1 MDGTVIMESRV
12 SPDHNRPAGSGVPA
26 VAGPLH
32 VPVCNQ
38 SLPGFVRQNMA
49 VTAARTGE
57 RAAWRLVALLG
68 TALGLLVLLPVGA
81 LAQARAPEAP
91 PAAPPET
98 AAEPGPEFATPTR
111 LDKVGRVIAPVVING
126 RGPFR
131 FVLDTGAN
139 RSVISAATAD
149 ALGLVPHPDAQAN
162 VHGITG
168 SASLPVVDV
177 ASLAVG
183 DLRFENQR
191 MPVLSSPV
199 FAGVDGILGIDCLQ
213 EARIEV
219 DFERDRVTIR
229 RSGGRRAPDGYAV
242 VPATLQHGGLLLVEG
257 RVGRVPVK
265 AILDTG
271 AERSIGNE
279 ALRSALVLAA
289 RRPSETVS
297 STVIGATPQIAQ
309 GVSFETPD
317 VEIGGARLMNLVV
330 TFGDLHVFGV
340 WSLLEEP
347 ALLIGMDLLGTVPR
361 FVVDY
366 PRREFQLK
374 TWQGRRKR
382 GIRHCG
388 GTECRTRIPGAT

>member
-1 MDGTVIMESRV
+1 MDLPGRSDGEARPRLGTLRICS
-12 SPDHNRPAGSGVPA
+12 NLASGV
-26 VAGPLH
+26 VTED
-32 VPVCNQ
+32 
-38 SLPGFVRQNMA
+38 MA
-49 VTAARTGE
+49 ASGMSPT
-57 RAAWRLVALLG
+57 LCG
-68 TALGLLVLLPVGA
+68 TRFPGA
-81 LAQARAPEAP
+81 LAAAALTLLAFASGGTLAQPQ
-91 PAAPPET
+91 AAPATP
-98 AAEPGPEFATPTR
+98 AEPPERPDEQGPEFATPTR
-111 LDKVGRVIAPVVING
+111 LDRVGRVVAPVLVNG

-139 RSVISAATAD
+139 RSVISAATAGR
-149 ALGLVPHPDAQAN
+149 LGLVPHPEVRAS

-168 SASLPVVDV
+168 SAFLPVVDV
-177 ASLAVG
+177 ASLSVG
-183 DLRFENQR
+183 ELEFENQR

-229 RSGGRRAPDGYAV
+229 PSSGRRAPAGYLV
-242 VPATLQHGGLLLVEG
+242 VPATLQNGGLLLVEG

-279 ALRSALVLAA
+279 ALREALALNA
-289 RRPSETVS
+289 RRPAETVS
-297 STVIGATPQIAQ
+297 STVIGATPQVAQ
-309 GVSFETPD
+309 GISFEAPD
-317 VEIGGARLMNLVV
+317 VEIGGARLKNLVV
-330 TFGDLHVFGV
+330 TFGDLHVFDV

-347 ALLIGMDLLGTVPR
+347 ALLIGMDLLGTLPL

-366 PRREFQLK
+366 PRQEFHLK
-374 TWQGRRKR
+374 NWRGRRAR

-388 GTECRTRIPGAT
+388 GTECRTRIPEG

>member
-1 MDGTVIMESRV
+1 
-12 SPDHNRPAGSGVPA
+12 
-26 VAGPLH
+26 
-32 VPVCNQ
+32 
-38 SLPGFVRQNMA
+38 
-49 VTAARTGE
+49 
-57 RAAWRLVALLG
+57 
-68 TALGLLVLLPVGA
+68 
-81 LAQARAPEAP
+81 
-91 PAAPPET
+91 
-98 AAEPGPEFATPTR
+98 
-111 LDKVGRVIAPVVING
+111 
-126 RGPFR
+126 
-131 FVLDTGAN
+131 
-139 RSVISAATAD
+139 
-149 ALGLVPHPDAQAN
+149 
-162 VHGITG
+162 
-168 SASLPVVDV
+168 
-177 ASLAVG
+177 
-183 DLRFENQR
+183 
-191 MPVLSSPV
+191 
-199 FAGVDGILGIDCLQ
+199 
-213 EARIEV
+213 V

-229 RSGGRRAPDGYAV
+229 RSTGRRAPRNYLV

-279 ALRSALVLAA
+279 ALRQALVLSA

-297 STVIGATPQIAQ
+297 STVIGATPQVAQ
-309 GVSFETPD
+309 GVSFEAPD

-330 TFGDLHVFGV
+330 TFGDLHVFDV

-374 TWQGRRKR
+374 KAPGRRVR

>member
-1 MDGTVIMESRV
+1 MALHRV
-12 SPDHNRPAGSGVPA
+12 LALFG
-26 VAGPLH
+26 
-32 VPVCNQ
+32 
-38 SLPGFVRQNMA
+38 
-49 VTAARTGE
+49 
-57 RAAWRLVALLG
+57 ALLG
-68 TALGLLVLLPVGA
+68 LLAMSLSGAKAQSPAPTAL
-81 LAQARAPEAP
+81 
-91 PAAPPET
+91 PAGQPET
-98 AAEPGPEFATPTR
+98 VGEPGPEFATPTR
-111 LDKVGRVIAPVVING
+111 LDRVGRVVAPVFVNG

-149 ALGLVPHPDAQAN
+149 ALGLVAHPEAQAN
-162 VHGITG
+162 VHGVTG

-183 DLRFENQR
+183 DLSFENQR

-213 EARIEV
+213 EARIEI

-229 RSGGRRAPDGYAV
+229 RSGGRRAPDGYLV
-242 VPATLQHGGLLLVEG
+242 VPATLRHGGLLLVDG

-279 ALRSALVLAA
+279 ALRRELVLAA
-289 RRPSETVS
+289 RRPSESVS
-297 STVIGATPQIAQ
+297 STVIGATPQVAQ
-309 GVSFETPD
+309 GVSFEAPD

-347 ALLIGMDLLGTVPR
+347 ALVIGMDLLGTVPR

-374 TWQGRRKR
+374 TRPGRRKP

>member
-1 MDGTVIMESRV
+1 MTVNSAIPLGRA
-12 SPDHNRPAGSGVPA
+12 PRRFGVLLPA
-26 VAGPLH
+26 V
-32 VPVCNQ
+32 
-38 SLPGFVRQNMA
+38 
-49 VTAARTGE
+49 
-57 RAAWRLVALLG
+57 
-68 TALGLLVLLPVGA
+68 LGLLTLPPGGT
-81 LAQARAPEAP
+81 LAQSPA
-91 PAAPPET
+91 PAAAP
-98 AAEPGPEFATPTR
+98 AATPAQPLEPTVEPGPEFASPTR
-111 LDKVGRVIAPVVING
+111 LDQVGRVVTPVVING

-139 RSVISAATAD
+139 RSVISAAAV
-149 ALGLVPHPDAQAN
+149 AELGLVPHPEVQAS

-183 DLRFENQR
+183 DLLFENQR
-191 MPVLSSPV
+191 LPVLSSPV
-199 FAGVDGILGIDCLQ
+199 FAGVDGILGIDSLQ
-213 EARIEV
+213 EARVEV

-229 RSGGRRAPDGYAV
+229 RSSGRRAPAGYLV

-279 ALRSALVLAA
+279 ALRKALVLSA
-289 RRPSETVS
+289 RRPGESVS
-297 STVIGATPQIAQ
+297 STVIGATPQVAT
-309 GVSFETPD
+309 GVSFEAPD

-330 TFGDLHVFGV
+330 TFADLHVFDV
-340 WSLLEEP
+340 WSLLDEP

-374 TWQGRRKR
+374 RSPGRRTR

-388 GTECRTRIPGAT
+388 GTECRTRIPPG

>member
-1 MDGTVIMESRV
+1 
-12 SPDHNRPAGSGVPA
+12 
-26 VAGPLH
+26 
-32 VPVCNQ
+32 
-38 SLPGFVRQNMA
+38 MA
-49 VTAARTGE
+49 VTAARRLD
-57 RAAWRLVALLG
+57 RAAWRPVALLG
-68 TALGLLVLLPVGA
+68 AALGLLALVPGGA
-81 LAQARAPEAP
+81 LAQAGAPTAP
-91 PAAPPET
+91 PAGPP
-98 AAEPGPEFATPTR
+98 AMASEPEPEFATPTR
-111 LDKVGRVIAPVVING
+111 LDKVGRVVAPVLING

-139 RSVISAATAD
+139 RSVISATTAA
-149 ALGLVPHPDAQAN
+149 ALGLVPHPDAQAS

-168 SASLPVVDV
+168 SATLPLVDV

-183 DLRFENQR
+183 DLLFENQR

-213 EARIEV
+213 EARIEI

-229 RSGGRRAPDGYAV
+229 RSGGRRAPDGYLV
-242 VPATLQHGGLLLVEG
+242 VPATLRHGGLLLVEG
-257 RVGRVPVK
+257 RVGGVPVK

-279 ALRSALVLAA
+279 ALRSALVLTA

-297 STVIGATPQIAQ
+297 STVIGATPQVAQ

-374 TWQGRRKR
+374 TWPGRRMR

>member
-1 MDGTVIMESRV
+1 MAE
-12 SPDHNRPAGSGVPA
+12 A
-26 VAGPLH
+26 VAGT
-32 VPVCNQ
+32 
-38 SLPGFVRQNMA
+38 GDRATRQC
-49 VTAARTGE
+49 
-57 RAAWRLVALLG
+57 VALRHK
-68 TALGLLVLLPVGA
+68 APLLAVVLSLLAMPPNGA
-81 LAQARAPEAP
+81 IAQPQA
-91 PAAPPET
+91 PAAAPAGQADET
-98 AAEPGPEFATPTR
+98 AEQGPEFATPTR
-111 LDKVGRVIAPVVING
+111 LDRVGRVVAPVFVNG

-139 RSVISAATAD
+139 RSVISADTAAT
-149 ALGLVPHPDAQAN
+149 LGLVPHPEEQAH
-162 VHGITG
+162 VHGVTG

-183 DLRFENQR
+183 DQLFENQR
-191 MPVLSSPV
+191 MPVLASPV

-213 EARIEV
+213 EARIEI

-229 RSGGRRAPDGYAV
+229 RSGGRRAPDGFLV
-242 VPATLQHGGLLLVEG
+242 VPATLQHGGLLLVDG

-279 ALRSALVLAA
+279 ALRRALVLAA
-289 RRPSETVS
+289 RRPGESVS
-297 STVIGATPQIAQ
+297 STVIGATPQVAQ

-374 TWQGRRKR
+374 TWPGRRKP